1 MPFGSRLPIWRSAL
15 SSLPIS
21 LKLGDH
27 GDPVNEKHAERRAA
41 TWLYLY
47 CTGDLPSGSR
57 TLNHGSARSTDTRN
71 LLMRADSPFG
81 IIREAAESL
90 IPAINIDFMCGWQVE
105 S

>member
-1 MPFGSRLPIWRSAL
+1 MA
-15 SSLPIS
+15 
-21 LKLGDH
+21 H
-27 GDPVNEKHAERRAA
+27 RAA

-57 TLNHGSARSTDTRN
+57 TLNHGSARSADARN
-71 LLMRADSPFG
+71 LLLRAGPPSG

-90 IPAINIDFMCGWQVE
+90 IPAINIDFMCGRQVE